1 MTDSGETE
9 EEHPILNNEARIMK
23 ASVARV
29 SRLSPHLAEVTLVSD
44 DFRRMPDLGPDAF
57 SYIFAP
63 RAGEEFP
70 DVDYDFSWDRWREQP
85 PEARAVGRYY
95 TVRRFRPGA
104 GEIDFQMLLHDTG
117 PLSQWAAQARPGM
130 RVALWGPRA
139 SFAPPSPTLPLV
151 LAADH
156 SGLPALASILESLP
170 RAARGLAF
178 VELDDARDRVEVE
191 TPPGVHLQW
200 LLRTSEPR
208 GELLVRAVI
217 ASEIAP
223 PLYAWAG
230 AENAAVN
237 AIRSHFKSIAVPAR
251 AICAVGYW
259 RETPAVAAD

>member
-1 MTDSGETE
+1 MPDSTKADD
-9 EEHPILNNEARIMK
+9 EHPILNDEARIMK

-29 SRLSPHLAEVTLVSD
+29 SRLSPHMAQVTLVSD

-63 RAGEEFP
+63 RPGEEIP
-70 DVDYDFSWDRWREQP
+70 DIDYDFSWDRWREQR
-85 PEARAVGRYY
+85 PEQRAVGRYY
-95 TVRRFRPGA
+95 TVRRFRPGS
-104 GEIDFQMLLHDTG
+104 GEIDFQMLLHETG

-139 SFAPPSPTLPLV
+139 SFALPSPTLPLV

-170 RAARGLAF
+170 PAARGHAF
-178 VELDDARDRVEVE
+178 VELDDARDRIEVE
-191 TPPGVHLQW
+191 TPPGVRLQW
-200 LLRTSEPR
+200 LLRTSESR
-208 GELLVRAVI
+208 GDLLVRAVT

-230 AENAAVN
+230 AENASVN
-237 AIRSHFKSIAVPAR
+237 AIRSHLKSIGVPAR
-251 AICAVGYW
+251 AICAIGYW
-259 RETPAVAAD
+259 RENPAAAAG